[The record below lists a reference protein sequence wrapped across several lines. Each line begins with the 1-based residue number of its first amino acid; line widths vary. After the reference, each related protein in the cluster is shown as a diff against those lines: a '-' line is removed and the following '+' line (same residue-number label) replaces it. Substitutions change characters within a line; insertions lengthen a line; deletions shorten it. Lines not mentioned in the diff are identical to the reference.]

1 MKFQMQEVGFNIDLE
16 YGNLSV
22 SGNSDYGFRPFQL
35 LIASIAGCSG
45 GVLRAILEKKRIN
58 YKDIEIDAEVER
70 EEQEPKRIKKIALT
84 FTISGED
91 LNEEI
96 LEKSVKVAMKNCS
109 MAQSV
114 KDSIEII
121 EQIKIKPSQC

>member
-1 MKFQMQEVGFNIDLE
+1 MKFKMQEVGFNTDME

-35 LIASIAGCSG
+35 LVSSIAGCSG
-45 GVLRAILEKKRIN
+45 GVFRTVLQKKRID
-58 YKDIEIDAEVER
+58 YKNIEIDAEVDR
-70 EEQEPKRIKKIALT
+70 EEEEPKRIKKITLT
-84 FTISGED
+84 FTVTGEG
-91 LNEEI
+91 LKEEV
-96 LEKSVKVAMKNCS
+96 LEKSLKVAMKNCS

-121 EQIKIKPSQC
+121 EKVIVKN